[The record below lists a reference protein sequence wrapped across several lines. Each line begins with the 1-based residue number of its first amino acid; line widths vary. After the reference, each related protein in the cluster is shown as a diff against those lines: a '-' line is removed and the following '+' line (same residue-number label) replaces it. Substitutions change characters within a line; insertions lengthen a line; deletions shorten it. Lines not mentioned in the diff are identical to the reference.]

1 MYKIS
6 NKDLLNSAGNH
17 TKYLVI
23 IYNRKE
29 SKKEYIYVCVCV
41 CVCMWI
47 KSVHFAVYLK
57 LTQHCKLTIP
67 QFKKWIKGSYHSLC
81 QWVLCL
87 CFPLSLIVTGLT
99 FKSLIHFEFIFVH
112 RKCSNF
118 ILLHVPVQFTQHHL
132 LKRFLGFVFFFFFL
146 TLTKL
151 FHVSETWFF
160 ISETKRIHF

>member
-1 MYKIS
+1 MC
-6 NKDLLNSAGNH
+6 
-17 TKYLVI
+17 
-23 IYNRKE
+23 
-29 SKKEYIYVCVCV
+29 VCVCV

-67 QFKKWIKGSYHSLC
+67 QFKKMNKRILSQFMSMS
-81 QWVLCL
+81 VMPM
-87 CFPLSLIVTGLT
+87 FSSMSLIVTGLT

-132 LKRFLGFVFFFFFL
+132 LKRFCLFVCLFL
-146 TLTKL
+146 SLTKL

-160 ISETKRIHF
+160 VSEKKRIHF